1 MREFEV
7 QDVRDL
13 RRRAASLFL
22 AAAGLGAYFSIRPRL
37 PHDHE
42 VMLDFGVAASDIT
55 DVELEWTASRTPM
68 DDAAVT
74 TRWHFDAGSAP
85 TRLHTTVRLPDGEWT
100 AEVAV
105 ARAGTNETT
114 HWSGR
119 VNLEGSPFWRGDS
132 SKAPVVLSVRQAL
145 R

>member
-1 MREFEV
+1 V
-7 QDVRDL
+7 QDVL
-13 RRRAASLFL
+13 RRRLAPLLL
-22 AAAGLGAYFSIRPRL
+22 AAAGLGAFFSIRPRL

-42 VMLDFGVAASDIT
+42 VALDFGMAAGNIT
-55 DVELEWTASRTPM
+55 DVELEWTPSGSPM

-74 TRWHFDAGSAP
+74 TRWHFNPGSAP

-100 AEVAV
+100 AEVAI
-105 ARAGTNETT
+105 ARVGTNETT

-132 SKAPVVLSVRQAL
+132 SDAPVVLSVRQAL

>member
-1 MREFEV
+1 MGDVDV
-7 QDVRDL
+7 QDVRGL
-13 RRRAASLFL
+13 RRRAAPLLL

-42 VMLDFGVAASDIT
+42 VVLDFGVAASDIV
-55 DVELEWTASRTPM
+55 DVELEWTKARTPM
-68 DDAAVT
+68 DEAAVT
-74 TRWHFDAGSAP
+74 TRWHFDSGSAP
-85 TRLHTTVRLPDGEWT
+85 TRLRTKVRLPEGEWT

-105 ARAGTNETT
+105 ARVGTNETT

-119 VNLEGSPFWRGDS
+119 VNLEGSPFWRGDAS
-132 SKAPVVLSVRQAL
+132 DAPVVLSVRQAL